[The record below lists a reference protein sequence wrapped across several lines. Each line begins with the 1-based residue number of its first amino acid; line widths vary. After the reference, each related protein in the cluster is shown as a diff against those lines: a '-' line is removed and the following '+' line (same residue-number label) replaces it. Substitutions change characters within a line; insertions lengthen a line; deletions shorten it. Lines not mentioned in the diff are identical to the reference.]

1 MSDATRYAT
10 DVDPAGHDSH
20 ALVVRAIRDGESVLE
35 LGCATGSTTK
45 VLRDKGC
52 TVTAVEVDLA
62 AAARAAA
69 FASALVVADLD
80 GPALDAIGG
89 TYDVVVVA
97 DVLEHLLDP
106 GRVLDFAATRLT
118 PGGRLVASLPNVAHA
133 AVRLALLTGAFRYD
147 DFGLLDRTHV
157 RFFTH
162 ESVRALFADRGWTIA
177 SVERVV
183 AGVDDALVPFDRSA
197 LPPGIEEWV
206 LAQPEATTFQFVV
219 VATPPPTMPNT
230 EPAPPPTDALLATQ
244 GAALVAAEAEA
255 ARLRGEVEALRSA
268 YDYDTAALRDTVAE
282 RDQTIE
288 DIERSRAYR
297 FMVRARELRRKAHR

>member
-10 DVDPAGHDSH
+10 DVDPAGNDSH
-20 ALVVRAIRDGESVLE
+20 ALVVRAIEPGASVLE

-52 TVTAVEVDLA
+52 RVTAVEVDLA

-69 FASALVVADLD
+69 FADSLVVADLD

-89 TYDVVVVA
+89 TYDVVVAA
-97 DVLEHLLDP
+97 DVLEHLMDP
-106 GRVLDFAATRLT
+106 GRVLDFAAARLA

-133 AVRLALLTGAFRYD
+133 AVRLALLTGSFRYD

-162 ESVRALFADRGWTIA
+162 ESVRALFTERGWTVA

-183 AGVDDALVPFDRSA
+183 AGVDDALVPFDRAA
-197 LPPGIEEWV
+197 LPPGVEEWV

-219 VATPPPTMPNT
+219 VATPPAVARVDTAP
-230 EPAPPPTDALLATQ
+230 PPPTDPLLATQ

-255 ARLRGEVEALRSA
+255 TRLRTDVETLKSRF
-268 YDYDTAALRDTVAE
+268 DYQTAALNDAVADRD
-282 RDQTIE
+282 RRIE
-288 DIERSRAYR
+288 EIERSRAYR
-297 FMVRARELRRKAHR
+297 FMVRARSLRRRAGR